1 MTASDQAEHPQIP
14 LAQDSRPEQDHLLLA
29 AAAES
34 SREAMA
40 VTDPDGQVLY
50 INPAFSRI
58 SGFRWDEMIGR
69 DLAALD
75 HDGDGGIPQ
84 AEIRQSL
91 ERHGRWSGRLVHRHK
106 RGGLYRVECS
116 ISPVYA
122 LDGCMLG
129 YVYLELDVTERARLE
144 TAAQN
149 AAYSNSLMYVF
160 TGLRHEIGN
169 PINSCRSALELLRDK
184 VETWPTGKQVD
195 YIDRALGQLERVS
208 YLLQTLKSFNMYEH
222 PRIGPLE
229 LEPFLERLASVAGE
243 DLADRGI
250 GLEIRVAAGAERCRA
265 DPRALQQVLLN
276 LLANACEALDGRDQ
290 PRVDLT
296 AAPSGDEVR
305 IRVADNG
312 RGIAERDRG
321 AIFEPFFTTKPHGTG
336 LGLVLARR
344 LTAAMD
350 GMLEIQSRPGAGTRA
365 DVFLP
370 GGGSGD

>member
-1 MTASDQAEHPQIP
+1 MSASDRGEHPEIP
-14 LAQDSRPEQDHLLLA
+14 LALKSRPGQDHLLLA

-40 VTDPDGQVLY
+40 ITDPDGQVIY

-58 SGFRWDEMIGR
+58 SGYRWDEVIGR

-75 HDGDGGIPQ
+75 HDGDGGIPH

-91 ERHGRWSGRLVHRHK
+91 ERQGRWSGRLVHRHK
-106 RGGLYRVECS
+106 QGGLYRVECS
-116 ISPVYA
+116 ISPVHA
-122 LDGCMLG
+122 PDGCMLG

-144 TAAQN
+144 TAAQT

-184 VETWPTGKQVD
+184 IGSWPADKQVH
-195 YIDRALGQLERVS
+195 YIDRALAQLERVS

-229 LEPFLERLASVAGE
+229 LEPFLERLATMAGE
-243 DLADRGI
+243 DLAAQGI
-250 GLEIRVAAGAERCRA
+250 GLETRVTAGAERCRA

-276 LLANACEALDGRDQ
+276 LLANAYEAVAEREQ
-290 PRVDLT
+290 PRVGLS
-296 AAPSGDEVR
+296 AMPSGDEVR
-305 IRVADNG
+305 IRVEDNG

-321 AIFEPFFTTKPHGTG
+321 SIFEPFFTTKPYGTG

-350 GMLEIQSRPGAGTRA
+350 GLLEIDSRPGAGTRA
-365 DVFLP
+365 DVILP